1 MATKHLNG
9 LVSISQPYAR
19 YAMDYNVM
27 DSPVG
32 YDWGD
37 GKLELMPAAA
47 TGYLLT
53 IGSDASYTAS
63 GYLKRL
69 SGEPIEYRQ
78 GRVLVDD
85 EQIEFFTNKQGRFF
99 IQGLR
104 PGIYTVELYGLQISP
119 VVISIP
125 ESDTSLI
132 DLGEI
137 TVMPNNDK

>member
-1 MATKHLNG
+1 
-9 LVSISQPYAR
+9 
-19 YAMDYNVM
+19 MDYNVM

-85 EQIEFFTNKQGRFF
+85 KQIEFFTNKQGRFF
-99 IQGLR
+99 IQGLS
-104 PGIYTVELYGLQISP
+104 PGKYLVQLYGLSTQPI
-119 VVISIP
+119 IITIP
-125 ESDTSLI
+125 ESDSSLI
-132 DLGEI
+132 NLGEI
-137 TVMPNNDK
+137 KVVLSNDK

>member
-1 MATKHLNG
+1 M
-9 LVSISQPYAR
+9 
-19 YAMDYNVM
+19 
-27 DSPVG
+27 
-32 YDWGD
+32 
-37 GKLELMPAAA
+37 
-47 TGYLLT
+47 
-53 IGSDASYTAS
+53 
-63 GYLKRL
+63 KRL

-104 PGIYTVELYGLQISP
+104 PGIYTLELYGLQTSP